1 MSDTT
6 KALQQIQGKL
16 VPAVEKAMDEIA
28 KVAQQHARNTNLFKG
43 HVLKD
48 NIIILKN
55 GAMARTVLANK
66 DYAYYLE
73 YGNNQ
78 KGDFIYPTNK
88 KVLHFYANGT
98 EVFAAKVKAHGPLP
112 FMEEAG
118 KFAEGKATAIM
129 EKYLGEILK

>member
-98 EVFAAKVKAHGPLP
+98 EVFAA
-112 FMEEAG
+112 
-118 KFAEGKATAIM
+118 
-129 EKYLGEILK
+129 